1 YGLLGYPRTEREL
14 CARHRHSTTPPPLCP
29 ISTSPTASPSVSSS
43 ASSSG
48 LRRTAS
54 RSSRG
59 SSARASRHSCS
70 SPPRGSATHVRSG
83 AGWSTEAITVSSCRA
98 ERGAAV
104 GGMGGR
110 LVSPEGGEVATD
122 PHRHHHEHPDGERG
136 RRAGGDR
143 HGGPA
148 RPARRQR

>member
-1 YGLLGYPRTEREL
+1 MSDLSRPYGLLGYPRTERKL

-29 ISTSPTASPSVSSS
+29 ISTSPKALPWVSSS

-104 GGMGGR
+104 RGKGGR
-110 LVSPEGGEVATD
+110 LETRELGQVAPD
-122 PHRHHHEHPDGERG
+122 PHSHQHEHPDDERG
-136 RRAGGDR
+136 CRAGGDR
-143 HGGPA
+143 H
-148 RPARRQR
+148 

>member
-1 YGLLGYPRTEREL
+1 MSDLSRPYGLLGYPRTEREL
-14 CARHRHSTTPPPLCP
+14 CARHHHSTTPPPLCP
-29 ISTSPTASPSVSSS
+29 TSTSPKALPWVSSS

-70 SPPRGSATHVRSG
+70 SPRRGSATHVRSG

-104 GGMGGR
+104 SGHGGGR
-110 LVSPEGGEVATD
+110 EWPGGGGGSADSPPHHPQQPAGET
-122 PHRHHHEHPDGERG
+122 
-136 RRAGGDR
+136 
-143 HGGPA
+143 
-148 RPARRQR
+148 RP

>member
-1 YGLLGYPRTEREL
+1 MSDLSRPYGLLGYSRTEREL
-14 CARHRHSTTPPPLCP
+14 CARHRRSTTPPPLCP
-29 ISTSPTASPSVSSS
+29 ISTSPIASPWVSSS
-43 ASSSG
+43 ASFSG

-54 RSSRG
+54 KSSRG

-104 GGMGGR
+104 GGKGGR
-110 LVSPEGGEVATD
+110 FESRKLGHVAAD
-122 PHRHHHEHPDGERG
+122 PHPHQHEH
-136 RRAGGDR
+136 
-143 HGGPA
+143 
-148 RPARRQR
+148 